1 MSVIENLD
9 IVLGAKTQQFD
20 SALRTSVSDI
30 GRFRGEVQNMSI
42 SMAALSPIAS
52 ESFTGAGAFASS
64 LPGVAIASKVFLDVS
79 QSLKDTFDA
88 RQARE
93 AQRLADAVD
102 RVAKKAKEAAQEV
115 KQLQAEV
122 SNPQGRNVAE
132 ALAGGKFD
140 RMPRGLRD
148 RDGSESAEALVNAA
162 MFGSKRDMQS
172 AYLGVNSARSKKDQ
186 ADYEAGIDSA
196 IAKSATYKSSWTA
209 AGQAASSSLGIS
221 SIGVA
226 GVAAGAAV
234 LVGGIVA
241 VGMAWHN
248 VSEEMKRI
256 DEISDSANKLGMTFR
271 DLSNMRLSIGESSG
285 LDAGTIDSAMQRMQ
299 VGLAE
304 ASSKQSGDLFD
315 KLAASGLNA
324 AQLLKQGP
332 AKAMEEIAAK
342 TQALQSPTDQL
353 LLAYELFGKQG
364 AAIVSSLRDGP
375 GAMQEM
381 AAYADR
387 VGMNLSQAQA
397 EQVGAAN
404 DAWDRMGMVATGA
417 WRQIAAEASPV
428 LTVIYESI
436 AEGTSQFSVY
446 LQYLPAIIDGG
457 AMFAGTL
464 ADVYELASLVQTT
477 LHNITTLNWTEVGK
491 DIESAFTFDRGAK
504 NVAAIQKARDE
515 AAEQARNKDKFRTES
530 ESVFAEAER
539 KKELA
544 KEQAEIE
551 KKAAADLQRAQED
564 RYKAA
569 RQAEANVAK
578 KFEDLREEL
587 EIQKILASMSAEQ
600 AAKEEDAIRTRMSLH
615 KDLAKEG
622 MSDFSKIDA
631 IANQTAALK
640 QSNADRQKATEISK
654 EFAMPQN
661 RLIEKMRELES
672 MRQRGL
678 INEETFRKA
687 SLKAESETRD
697 EKGLRGAV
705 SAQAGSVEAYKLL
718 LDREN
723 NAAAKAEAQRRIAES
738 QLTVQKEIAS
748 ALSKGP
754 VLRSARG

>member
-20 SALRTSVSDI
+20 RALREELKNID
-30 GRFRGEVQNMSI
+30 GFREKVNGGDAPVLKLFREKSGTVADAI
-42 SMAALSPIAS
+42 PGLSGVKSQA
-52 ESFTGAGAFASS
+52 TGLVGDFLEAGA
-64 LPGVAIASKVFLDVS
+64 
-79 QSLKDTFDA
+79 
-88 RQARE
+88 
-93 AQRLADAVD
+93 
-102 RVAKKAKEAAQEV
+102 
-115 KQLQAEV
+115 
-122 SNPQGRNVAE
+122 
-132 ALAGGKFD
+132 
-140 RMPRGLRD
+140 
-148 RDGSESAEALVNAA
+148 
-162 MFGSKRDMQS
+162 
-172 AYLGVNSARSKKDQ
+172 
-186 ADYEAGIDSA
+186 
-196 IAKSATYKSSWTA
+196 A
-209 AGQAASSSLGIS
+209 AGPWGMAI
-221 SIGVA
+221 
-226 GVAAGAAV
+226 AAGAAV
-234 LVGGIVA
+234 AVGGIVA
-241 VGMAWHN
+241 IGVAWHN

-256 DEISDSANKLGMTFR
+256 DELSDSAAKLGMSFR

-285 LDAGTIDSAMQRMQ
+285 LDPASIDNAMQRMQ

-315 KLAASGLNA
+315 KLAVSGLNA

-381 AAYADR
+381 AAYADK

-446 LQYLPAIIDGG
+446 LQYLPAAIDGM
-457 AMFAGTL
+457 AMFVGTWM
-464 ADVYELASLVQTT
+464 DVYELVDVVGTT
-477 LHNITTLNWTEVGK
+477 LRNIVTLNWGEVGK

-504 NVAAIQKARDE
+504 NVAAIQKARQE
-515 AAEQARNKDKFRTES
+515 AAEEASKKDKFRTES

-544 KEQAEIE
+544 KEQAEVE
-551 KKAAADLQRAQED
+551 KKAIADLQRAEEE
-564 RYKAA
+564 RYKRA

-578 KFEDLREEL
+578 KFDDLREEL
-587 EIQKILASMSAEQ
+587 NIQKILANMSAEQ
-600 AAKEEDAIRTRMSLH
+600 AAKEEDAIRTRMALH
-615 KDLAKEG
+615 KELAKDG
-622 MSDFSKIDA
+622 MYDFSKIDA
-631 IANQTAALK
+631 IANESSALK
-640 QSNADRQKATEISK
+640 QSNADRQKASEISK
-654 EFAMPQN
+654 EFATPQN
-661 RLIEKMRELES
+661 RLVEKMRELES

-687 SLKAESETRD
+687 SLKAEGETRD
-697 EKGLRGAV
+697 GTTQRGAV

-723 NAAAKAEAQRRIAES
+723 NAAAKAEAQRRILES
-738 QLTVQKEIAS
+738 QLTVQKEMAS
-748 ALSKGP
+748 ALSKQ
-754 VLRSARG
+754 RSIGNARG